1 MKAKIAVGKIYVSI
15 IPNKSIMK
23 RFIEASVEVGFYLLI
38 THERKCQYFH
48 H

>member
-1 MKAKIAVGKIYVSI
+1 MHNTYLG
-15 IPNKSIMK
+15 IMK
-23 RFIEASVEVGFYLLI
+23 RFVKASVEELFLPNVALI